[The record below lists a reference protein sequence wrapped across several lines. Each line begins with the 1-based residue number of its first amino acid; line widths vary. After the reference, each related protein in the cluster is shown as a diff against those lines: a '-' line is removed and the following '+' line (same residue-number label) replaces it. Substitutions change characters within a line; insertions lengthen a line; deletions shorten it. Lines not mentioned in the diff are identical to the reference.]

1 MDLRTEILKE
11 HSKAQAHK
19 IADYVG
25 SNTKRFEALIE
36 VYLAG
41 PYRVTQR
48 AAWPLSLCVER
59 HPNLIEPHLKKV
71 LDYLKKQGIHDA
83 VKRNTMRLLQFTTV
97 PKRNHDQVVNLCF
110 DYLQR
115 KLEPVAVKAFS
126 MTVLSKI
133 IQDKPELQKELK
145 IILED
150 QLPFASPAFRVRAM
164 KILRGIVN

>member
-1 MDLRTEILKE
+1 MDLRKEISQE

-25 SNTKRFEALIE
+25 SNAKRFEALIE

-48 AAWPLSLCVER
+48 AAWPLSLCVES
-59 HPNLIEPHLKKV
+59 HPSLIGPHLKKV
-71 LDYLKKQGIHDA
+71 LDYLKKPGIHDA
-83 VKRNTMRLLQFTTV
+83 VKRNTMRLLQFVTI
-97 PKRNHDQVVNLCF
+97 PRRNHDQVVNLCF
-110 DYLQR
+110 DYLLR
-115 KLEPVAVKAFS
+115 KQEPVAVKAFA

-133 IQDKPELQKELK
+133 VEDKPELQRELK

-150 QLPFASPAFRVRAM
+150 QLPFASPAFRVRAV
-164 KILRGIVN
+164 KIIRELS

>member
-25 SNTKRFEALIE
+25 SNAKRFEALIE

-48 AAWPLSLCVER
+48 AAWPLSLCVES
-59 HPNLIEPHLKKV
+59 HPSLIGPHLKKV
-71 LDYLKKQGIHDA
+71 LDYLKKPGIHNA
-83 VKRNTMRLLQFTTV
+83 VKRNTMRLLQFITV

-115 KLEPVAVKAFS
+115 KQEPVAVKAFA
-126 MTVLSKI
+126 MTVLGKI
-133 IQDKPELQKELK
+133 IEDKPELQRELK

-150 QLPFASPAFRVRAM
+150 QLPFASPAFRVRAV
-164 KILRGIVN
+164 KILREFS